1 MMKFVCAATILLC
14 SLCAAPVAAADP
26 PPVNPMPAVPVAVP
40 GGTPNY
46 AATASQPPFGLSPAS
61 PRGARISAGVD
72 SGYTARIG
80 AGMTAGQLEDPR
92 GMTEGAIP

>member
-1 MMKFVCAATILLC
+1 MKK
-14 SLCAAPVAAADP
+14 SLCAAAVLVCLACWVPTAAADP
-26 PPVNPMPAVPVAVP
+26 GNPAVPVPVP

-46 AATASQPPFGLSPAS
+46 AATAAQPPFGLTPAAS
-61 PRGARISAGVD
+61 RGARISAGVD

-92 GMTEGAIP
+92 GITQGAAP

>member
-1 MMKFVCAATILLC
+1 MMKFVCATAVLASVLW
-14 SLCAAPVAAADP
+14 APPVMADP

-46 AATASQPPFGLSPAS
+46 AATAAQPPFGLSPAT
-61 PRGARISAGVD
+61 PRGTRISAGVD

-92 GMTEGAIP
+92 GMSEGVAP

>member
-1 MMKFVCAATILLC
+1 MMKFVCATGVLV
-14 SLCAAPVAAADP
+14 SLWCAPQAMADP

-46 AATASQPPFGLSPAS
+46 AATAAQPPFGLSPAT
-61 PRGARISAGVD
+61 PRSARISAGVD

-92 GMTEGAIP
+92 GMAEGVAP

>member
-1 MMKFVCAATILLC
+1 MKKCIGAATILACWLWW
-14 SLCAAPVAAADP
+14 APVAAGDP
-26 PPVNPMPAVPVAVP
+26 PPGNPAVPMPVP
-40 GGTPNY
+40 GGSPNY
-46 AATASQPPFGLSPAS
+46 AATAPQPPFGLSPAS

-80 AGMTAGQLEDPR
+80 AGMAAGQLEDPR

>member
-1 MMKFVCAATILLC
+1 MKK
-14 SLCAAPVAAADP
+14 SLCAAAVLVCLTCRAPTAAAEP
-26 PPVNPMPAVPVAVP
+26 GNPAAPIPVP

-46 AATASQPPFGLSPAS
+46 AATAAQPPFGLSPAP

-80 AGMTAGQLEDPR
+80 AGTTAGQLEDPR
-92 GMTEGAIP
+92 GITQGVAP